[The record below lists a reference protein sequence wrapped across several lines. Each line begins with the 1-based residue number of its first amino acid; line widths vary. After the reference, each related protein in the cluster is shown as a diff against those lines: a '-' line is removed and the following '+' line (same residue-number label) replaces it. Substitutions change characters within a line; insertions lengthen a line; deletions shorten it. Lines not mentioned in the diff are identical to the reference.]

1 VLLGKLSS
9 TKRRFGTQKN
19 NAGDATA
26 ANITDTFAE
35 SAKQEGLEG
44 IQRAVDQKAAV
55 RPRLLQQSKW
65 IVLLSRVC
73 GTAQH
78 GRSEVLESILSVEV
92 VYEFPSLGLDEQLA
106 ALQEVLPAFLD
117 RRLRHIRR
125 VFGVTLPL
133 LKKSPSPH
141 HHSGSNSDN
150 NHCQHRHVEI

>member
-1 VLLGKLSS
+1 MPQQQTLPIRSQKVPNRKDWKVFNARL
-9 TKRRFGTQKN
+9 TK
-19 NAGDATA
+19 
-26 ANITDTFAE
+26 
-35 SAKQEGLEG
+35 KQQC
-44 IQRAVDQKAAV
+44 ICS
-55 RPRLLQQSKW
+55 PRLLQRSKW

-78 GRSEVLESILSVEV
+78 GRSKVLESILSVEV

-106 ALQEVLPAFLD
+106 SLQEVLPAFLD

-133 LKKSPSPH
+133 LKKSPSPR